1 MPAEGPNGRSPVCAP
16 LSADDVAAVLADDF
30 GDART
35 LPAEAYL
42 SEDVLAW
49 ERRNVFEATW
59 TCLGR
64 SDLVP
69 DPKCQRGLRVGDQ
82 GIVLTRDEEGVVH
95 GFFNSCRHRGHE
107 LLADGECK
115 KRGSIACPYHSWA
128 YRLDG
133 SLRTATRFSEIPGFD
148 VADFP
153 LVPVPV
159 REWNGWIFANAGG
172 GAPELEAWLGNL
184 DEYLANWNMQR
195 FSVEARHEYV
205 VEANWK
211 LIVENYL
218 ECYHCPTIHPEL
230 CRVSPPESAEALD
243 HTGVWIGGPMELR
256 EQAETMSLDGQSSGT
271 AIAGLD
277 EDQLRHVFYFAV
289 FPNLLISP
297 HPDYVM
303 THRLDPIS
311 PRETRV
317 ECAWLFAPEAIQE
330 PGFDPSYASE
340 FWDLTNGQDFRACE
354 SVQRGISGG
363 GFVPGPF
370 DYRESG
376 VYALQALMAN
386 AYLTGEIE
394 RPRSVDMAA
403 R

>member
-1 MPAEGPNGRSPVCAP
+1 MALQDPRDQPLAP
-16 LSADDVAAVLADDF
+16 LPAGGLTAVLTEDF
-30 GDART
+30 GVART
-35 LPAEAYL
+35 LPRQAYL
-42 SEDVLAW
+42 SDDVLDW
-49 ERRNVFEATW
+49 ERRNIFEATW

-69 DPKCQRGLRVGDQ
+69 EPKCQRGVRVGNE
-82 GIVLTRDEEGVVH
+82 GLVLTRALDGVLH
-95 GFFNSCRHRGHE
+95 GFFNTCRHRGHE
-107 LLADGECK
+107 LLGDGECR
-115 KRGSIACPYHSWA
+115 KRNTIACPYHSWA
-128 YRLDG
+128 YNLDG
-133 SLRTATRFSEIPGFD
+133 SLRAATRFSDVPGFD
-148 VADFP
+148 IADFP
-153 LVPVPV
+153 LVPVAV
-159 REWNGWIFANAGG
+159 REWNGWIFANASGS
-172 GAPELEAWLGNL
+172 APELESWLGNL
-184 DEYLANWNMQR
+184 DDYLENWDMPR
-195 FSVEARHEYV
+195 LSIAVSHEYV

-243 HTGVWIGGPMELR
+243 HTGIWIGGPMELR
-256 EQAETMSLDGQSSGT
+256 EEADTMSLDGRSSGT
-271 AIAGLD
+271 VIEGLD
-277 EDQLRHVFYFAV
+277 DDQKRRVFYFAV

-311 PRETRV
+311 PHETRV
-317 ECAWLFAPEAIQE
+317 ECAWLFAPEAIE
-330 PGFDPSYASE
+330 SPGFDPSYASD

-354 SVQRGISGG
+354 AVQRGISSR

-376 VYALQALMAN
+376 VYALQALMAK
-386 AYLTGEIE
+386 AYLDGEIE

>member
-1 MPAEGPNGRSPVCAP
+1 LPA
-16 LSADDVAAVLADDF
+16 ADLAAVLAESF

-35 LPAEAYL
+35 LPGEAYL
-42 SEDVLAW
+42 SEDVLDW
-49 ERRNVFEATW
+49 ERRHIFETTW
-59 TCLGR
+59 TCVGR

-69 DPKCQRGLRVGDQ
+69 EPKCQRGLRVGNQ
-82 GIVLTRDEEGVVH
+82 GIVLTRDQDGTVH

-107 LLADGECK
+107 LLGDGECQ
-115 KRGSIACPYHSWA
+115 KRSSIACPYHSWA
-128 YRLDG
+128 YNLDG
-133 SLRTATRFSEIPGFD
+133 SLRTATRFSDVPGFD

-153 LVPVPV
+153 LVPVAV
-159 REWNGWIFANAGG
+159 REWNGWIFANPSGT
-172 GAPELEAWLGNL
+172 APALEAWLGNL
-184 DEYLANWNMQR
+184 DEYLENWRMDR
-195 FSVEARHEYV
+195 LSIAVSHEYV

-243 HTGVWIGGPMELR
+243 HTGIWIGGPMELR
-256 EQAETMSLDGQSSGT
+256 EEAETMSLDGRSSGT
-271 AIAGLD
+271 AIASLD
-277 EDQLRHVFYFAV
+277 EYQARRVFYFAV

-311 PRETRV
+311 PNETRV
-317 ECAWLFAPEAIQE
+317 ECAWLFAPEATE
-330 PGFDPSYASE
+330 SPGFDPSYASD

-354 SVQRGISGG
+354 AVQRGISSR

-376 VYALQALMAN
+376 VYALQALMAK
-386 AYLTGEIE
+386 AYLEGEIE
-394 RPRSVDMAA
+394 RPRTVDMAA